1 MTYVIATSRPWH
13 EGMAS
18 RLSEATGEEFVL
30 IRKRR
35 ELELKNL
42 KRLSPKCIFFPH
54 WSHIIP
60 EEIYSNYECIVFHM
74 TDLPFGRG
82 GSPLQNLIARG
93 IRETKMTALR
103 CVKELDAGPVYMKE
117 PLSLHGSAEEIYIR
131 GGGLVERMIR
141 RIIAENPQPQPQSGK
156 AVCFKRR
163 RPEQSRIEHFETLD
177 QLFDHIRMLDA
188 EGYPRAFLEAGKYRF
203 EFSRA
208 ARRDGRIV
216 ADVTI
221 TETDDVS

>member
-1 MTYVIATSRPWH
+1 MTYVVATSRPWH

-35 ELELKNL
+35 EFKMEILR
-42 KRLSPKCIFFPH
+42 RLSPKYIFFPH
-54 WSHIIP
+54 WSYIIP
-60 EEIYSNYECIVFHM
+60 EEIYSNFECIVFHM

-93 IRETKMTALR
+93 ISETRMTALR
-103 CVKELDAGPVYMKE
+103 CAEELDAGPVYMKE
-117 PLSLHGSAEEIYIR
+117 PLSLQGSAEEIYIR
-131 GGGLVERMIR
+131 GGRLVEDMIKK
-141 RIIAENPQPQPQSGK
+141 IIQENPQPEPQSGK
-156 AVCFKRR
+156 VVCFRRR
-163 RPEQSRIEHFETLD
+163 RPEQSRIDDVETLN

-188 EGYPRAFLEAGKYRF
+188 EGYPQAFLEAGPFRF

-221 TETDDVS
+221 TETGDAS